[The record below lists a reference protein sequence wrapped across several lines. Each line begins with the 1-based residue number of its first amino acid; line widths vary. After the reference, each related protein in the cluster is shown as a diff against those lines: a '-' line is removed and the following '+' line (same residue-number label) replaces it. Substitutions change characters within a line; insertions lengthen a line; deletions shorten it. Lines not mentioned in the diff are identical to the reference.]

1 MIKIEY
7 VKMVSPVPWLLKQE
21 NQVMALECIEQEN
34 IHTK

>member
-7 VKMVSPVPWLLKQE
+7 LKMVSPVPWLLKQE

-34 IHTK
+34 QVMA